1 MKKGITP
8 VITIIILVF
17 IAIAMVGSFWTFSQT
32 WITGLTSKTFEIP
45 PGGAFC
51 ESGLVKVYLLNTA
64 QGALTSGDIVLAQVN
79 GQTANQGL
87 IHGMPIAQG
96 KTGLVI
102 NHTCIGTPDEISG
115 CGSPTPPPAGQGCC
129 KGSAYYSVRIG
140 SSSNFKT
147 ESVFCP

>member
-1 MKKGITP
+1 MRKGITP

-64 QGALTSGDIVLAQVN
+64 QGALTTGDIVLAQVN

-87 IHGMPIAQG
+87 IFGLPISQG

-102 NHTCIGTPDEISG
+102 NHSCVGTADATSTTCVE
-115 CGSPTPPPAGQGCC
+115 SPGVGCC
-129 KGSAYYSVRIG
+129 KGSTYYSVRIG
-140 SSSNFKT
+140 TSSNFKT

>member
-1 MKKGITP
+1 MRKGITP

-32 WITGLTSKTFEIP
+32 WITGMTSKTFEIP

-64 QGALTSGDIVLAQVN
+64 QGALTPGDIVLAQVN
-79 GQTANQGL
+79 GLTANQGL
-87 IHGMPIAQG
+87 IYGLPISQG

-102 NHTCIGTPDEISG
+102 NHTCVGTPDFVSG
-115 CGSPTPPPAGQGCC
+115 CTVSAGMGCC
-129 KGSAYYSVRIG
+129 KGSTYYSVRIG
-140 SSSNFKT
+140 TSSNFKT